1 MSQCFLKLYE
11 RSGEN
16 IQVELGLSNY
26 ATKVDLKGGTGA
38 DTSNLVVKSDL
49 ASLKAEVN
57 KIDIGK
63 LKTAPA
69 DLSELSKNV
78 VDNDVVQKLSMVNKS
93 LRLMN
98 AIDTSGFALKTQY
111 NTDISG
117 LEKKI
122 NDADKKSTWYWWT
135 C

>member
-26 ATKVDLKGGTGA
+26 ATKVDLKGGTSA
-38 DTSNLVVKSDL
+38 DTSNLVAKSDL

-122 NDADKKSTWYWWT
+122 NDADKKST
-135 C
+135 

>member
-26 ATKVDLKGGTGA
+26 TTKVDLKGGTGA
-38 DTSNLVVKSDL
+38 DTSNLVAKSDL

-57 KIDIGK
+57 KINIGK

-122 NDADKKSTWYWWT
+122 NDADKKST
-135 C
+135 